1 MRQSI
6 LKLEEKETELEKL
19 NTHLYTIHEELLE
32 VKKID
37 KKNKKEIFLLKNK
50 NNEMTDE
57 IEKLKQEIVSFIC
70 CFNLKFLLILYFE
83 FIIFIRFF
91 FLCFDVLF

>member
-19 NTHLYTIHEELLE
+19 NTQLYTIHEELLE

-37 KKNKKEIFLLKNK
+37 KKNKKEIF
-50 NNEMTDE
+50 
-57 IEKLKQEIVSFIC
+57 
-70 CFNLKFLLILYFE
+70 Y
-83 FIIFIRFF
+83 
-91 FLCFDVLF
+91 